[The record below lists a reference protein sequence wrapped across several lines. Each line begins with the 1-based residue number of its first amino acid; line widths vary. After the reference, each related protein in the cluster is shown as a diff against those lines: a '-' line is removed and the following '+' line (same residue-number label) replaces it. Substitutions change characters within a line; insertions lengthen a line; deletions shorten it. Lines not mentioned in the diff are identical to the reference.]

1 MVSVILKAMP
11 RINAKYKKFYVLWEE
26 YEKVEQPALAEYKK
40 VKQPAWA
47 EYKKVKQPA
56 WAEYEK
62 VEQAAWDSFLKE
74 VKKM

>member
-11 RINAKYKKFYVLWEE
+11 RIKANYKKFYVLWE
-26 YEKVEQPALAEYKK
+26 
-40 VKQPAWA
+40 

-74 VKKM
+74 VEKM